1 MNSAKVISDLKFIQK
16 KGKEIESVFD
26 DLAALRI
33 AVFHD
38 YPYLYEGT
46 VSYEKEYLKTYS
58 NSDRSLLFTVYDGE
72 KMVGATT
79 CIPLKDE
86 TAEVRKPFEDAG
98 MDISRIFYFGE
109 SILLSEYRGLGLGHR
124 FFDEREAHARSFGN
138 YIMSCFCSVDRGEN
152 HPQKPSDYRPNDIFW
167 TKRGYAREP
176 NLQSSMEWPDI
187 GETASSSKKMIFWT
201 RSLNQHT

>member
-1 MNSAKVISDLKFIQK
+1 MASENTQSQLLFVTK

-38 YPYLYEGT
+38 YPYLYDGT
-46 VSYEKEYLKTYS
+46 ISYEKEYLQTYA
-58 NSDRSLLFTVYDGE
+58 NAERSFLFAVYDGA

-86 TAEVRKPFEDAG
+86 TAEVRKPFEDANL
-98 MDISRIFYFGE
+98 DVNRIFYFGE

-124 FFDEREAHARSFGN
+124 FFDEREAHAMHYGT
-138 YIMSCFCSVDRGEN
+138 YDLTCFCSVDRGDN
-152 HPQKPSDYRPNDIFW
+152 HPLKPANYRSNDAFW
-167 TKRGYAREP
+167 LKRGYIKDP
-176 NLQSSMEWPDI
+176 SLQSFMEWPDLD
-187 GETASSSKKMIFWT
+187 EDTPSLKKMIFWT
-201 RSLNQHT
+201 KSLIK